1 MFVALNCGRRV
12 RRARNWSS
20 LVRCRSI
27 YVRCLCEARRVD
39 ADYVEGRGNPHRIR
53 NLGRARLAAT
63 HHTNPE
69 MSERFCEMRM
79 MWFSAGVIRSSMTVE
94 EGEALAHEAS
104 TPK

>member
-1 MFVALNCGRRV
+1 MSLYLCPLFCVK
-12 RRARNWSS
+12 RAGSMPIMS
-20 LVRCRSI
+20 KV
-27 YVRCLCEARRVD
+27 EA
-39 ADYVEGRGNPHRIR
+39 IR
-53 NLGRARLAAT
+53 TASAICGRARLAAT

-104 TPK
+104 THK